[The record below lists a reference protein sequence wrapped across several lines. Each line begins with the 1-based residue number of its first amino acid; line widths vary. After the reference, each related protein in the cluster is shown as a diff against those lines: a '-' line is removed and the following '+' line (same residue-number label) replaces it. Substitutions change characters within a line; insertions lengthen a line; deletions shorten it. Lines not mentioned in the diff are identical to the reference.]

1 MKFSKAT
8 WGQLKSKTSDDLIRA
23 LRKDGW
29 KEEFRSGATRAFI
42 KYGTPNRRIVIHYH
56 PKKTYT
62 PGLLKA
68 LLRDTGWTENDFR
81 RLKLIKK

>member
-1 MKFSKAT
+1 MKFSKAI

-29 KEEFRSGATRAFI
+29 TEEFSKGATRAFI
-42 KYGTPNRRIVIHYH
+42 KYGPPKRRVVIHYH
-56 PKKTYT
+56 PKKTYK

-68 LLRDTGWTENDFR
+68 LLGETGWTEKDFR
-81 RLKLIKK
+81 KLKLIKK